1 MKVTV
6 CVALSAMLLA
16 GCATVTR
23 GTSDVFVVNT
33 DPSGAAVKTSNQFA
47 CDETPCS
54 LKMPRKSEF
63 EVTITKKGYKTWQG
77 HVTHKVATAGGAGMA
92 GNVLLGGLIGAG
104 VDVAS
109 GAMMDL
115 VPNPLTVKL
124 EVEAPVAPAAV
135 VAAAP
140 AVVVPALSPAEA
152 APTVVKVVAPQ
163 AAQGPKPVARRRCA
177 ITSPTDP
184 SAVTC

>member
-1 MKVTV
+1 MKRVV
-6 CVALSAMLLA
+6 CVALATAMLG

-23 GTSDVFVVNT
+23 GTSDAFVVNT
-33 DPSGAAVKTSNQFA
+33 DPSGAAVRTSNQFA
-47 CDETPCS
+47 CDETPCTF
-54 LKMPRKSEF
+54 KMPRKSEF
-63 EVTITKKGYKTWQG
+63 EVTITKRGYKTWNG

-124 EVEAPVAPAAV
+124 EPDVAVIAASAPSPVPP
-135 VAAAP
+135 AAAP
-140 AVVVPALSPAEA
+140 
-152 APTVVKVVAPQ
+152 VVAPGEPAVVKAATAPTGPAQQ
-163 AAQGPKPVARRRCA
+163 AARKKCA
-177 ITSPTDP
+177 ISSPTHPD
-184 SAVTC
+184 AVSC